1 MFVLVKLFSVVALVA
16 HYVSAVEPTGELEK
30 LGKVLQG
37 ACSRR
42 VGISE
47 EEIEKLKAGVHTRD
61 EKSKKYL
68 SCLYE
73 SIKALT
79 VDGDLQYDIIKDV
92 TLEALK
98 PTAPGPGVL
107 KECFDKQTASSD
119 FISCLGFL

>member
-61 EKSKKYL
+61 EKSK
-68 SCLYE
+68 
-73 SIKALT
+73 LT